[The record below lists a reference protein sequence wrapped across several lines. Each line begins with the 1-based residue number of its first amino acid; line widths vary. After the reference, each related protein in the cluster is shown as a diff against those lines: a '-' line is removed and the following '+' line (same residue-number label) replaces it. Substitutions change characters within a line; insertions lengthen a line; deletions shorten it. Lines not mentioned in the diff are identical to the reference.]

1 MKTSKTILMIT
12 AQLLLI
18 ILSLSACADTA
29 AMTAATDSPVS
40 SVTTVPSV
48 NTVPSVPT
56 APAITTTAT
65 PVTTAPDA
73 PVTLPATTDE
83 QPTTEEQPN
92 SCTEIFT
99 AGLAA
104 AGQAATVSRDL
115 TADELSKV
123 KAFLES
129 DDVCMIFASSYEPFY
144 RPEDISLYEMIYAD
158 TENEFTDNNPYPND
172 GSMVS
177 VTRIKRIIKQ
187 YLGIDVTDAMW
198 DRLVADGA
206 EYLAEY
212 DAYGFAHT
220 DASGFSPD
228 DTLTGYQTEDGKL
241 LIHMQCKY
249 DGDAVW
255 ALLIPTDNGYLIEA
269 AQRHGDRNAPCTP

>member
-29 AMTAATDSPVS
+29 AMTAATDSSVS

-48 NTVPSVPT
+48 TT

-73 PVTLPATTDE
+73 PVTPPA
-83 QPTTEEQPN
+83 TTEEQPN

-212 DAYGFAHT
+212 DAYGFTHT